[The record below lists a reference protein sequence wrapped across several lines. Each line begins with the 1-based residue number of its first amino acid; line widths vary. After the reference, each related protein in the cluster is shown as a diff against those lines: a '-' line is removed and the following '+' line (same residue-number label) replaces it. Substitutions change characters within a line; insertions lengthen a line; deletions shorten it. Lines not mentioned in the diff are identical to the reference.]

1 MGEITDFV
9 KIYIEAD
16 SGILEEE
23 TNKLAVN
30 LESNIK
36 VEAPYDQGRLR
47 RSIRVD
53 SRIYGNYSIV
63 TGTWD
68 EGLAPHGIF
77 VLSGTKPHEIRPRNK
92 KALAW
97 DGMPTDYPVM
107 VVHHPGTK
115 PNDFLGRG
123 LNRTLEAYR

>member
-1 MGEITDFV
+1 MGEITDF
-9 KIYIEAD
+9 IQLYIDD
-16 SGILEEE
+16 SDLLEEA
-23 TNKLAVN
+23 TNDLAIM
-30 LESNIK
+30 LEDKIK
-36 VEAPYDQGRLR
+36 AEAPYLEGRLK

-53 SRIYGNYSIV
+53 TRVYEKYSLV

-77 VLSGTKPHEIRPRNK
+77 VLAGTKPHIIKPKNK

-97 DGMPTDYPVM
+97 EGMSTDYPVGA
-107 VVHHPGTK
+107 VHHPGTK

-123 LNRTLEAYR
+123 LLKTLEAYR